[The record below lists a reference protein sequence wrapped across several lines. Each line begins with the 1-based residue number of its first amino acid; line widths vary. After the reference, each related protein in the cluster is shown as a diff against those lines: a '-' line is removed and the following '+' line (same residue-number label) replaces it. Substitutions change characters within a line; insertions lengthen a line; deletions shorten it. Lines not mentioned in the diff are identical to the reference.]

1 MEKHTINTVKSRTVT
16 AMADIPVTVTVT
28 ATATLQM
35 IRGDKIED

>member
-16 AMADIPVTVTVT
+16 AMADIPVTVT